1 LAFDAIP
8 RSRGHAFYDRLQQM
22 LRQFRFDAFVETLCQ
37 PYQADKGRPSIPP
50 GRYFRM
56 HFVGHF
62 EGIDSEQ
69 DIEQCWG
76 KSLPL
81 SVHEEVFA
89 PPLAGL
95 FFLVRQC
102 A

>member
-1 LAFDAIP
+1 
-8 RSRGHAFYDRLQQM
+8 M
-22 LRQFRFDAFVETLCQ
+22 T
-37 PYQADKGRPSIPP
+37 
-50 GRYFRM
+50 
-56 HFVGHF
+56 VGHF

-89 PPLAGL
+89 PLWL
-95 FFLVRQC
+95 DFFSC
-102 A
+102 